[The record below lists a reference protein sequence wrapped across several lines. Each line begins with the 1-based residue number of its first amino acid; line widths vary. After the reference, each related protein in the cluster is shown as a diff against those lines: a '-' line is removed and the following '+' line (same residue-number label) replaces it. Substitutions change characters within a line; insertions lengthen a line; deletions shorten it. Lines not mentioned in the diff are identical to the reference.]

1 MKDILN
7 CPNCGAPIQDD
18 ICPYCG
24 SVFLDW
30 AAFDVSR
37 PTFVKVKD
45 HFGHIQLMK
54 LGTGSISINYDSPNE
69 ICFYADDRPYFCARS
84 KFPDVRIEAEFYVQP
99 FFCKSLN
106 QEVVHIDIDPEK
118 ADSSTVKEILKDL

>member
-1 MKDILN
+1 MKNLFN
-7 CPNCGAPIQDD
+7 CPNCGAPIQKD

-30 AAFDVSR
+30 ATFDVSR

-54 LGTGSISINYDSPNE
+54 IGIGHIRICNEPPDQTYFYTDDLPYEVISSFSDI
-69 ICFYADDRPYFCARS
+69 
-84 KFPDVRIEAEFYVQP
+84 KIEAEFYAQP
-99 FFCKSLN
+99 FFCKALN
-106 QEVVHIDIDPEK
+106 QEVIHIDIDPQK
-118 ADSSTVKEILKDL
+118 AEQNTVKEILEDL